1 MFSGPENT
9 KRTLIAIAMALALP
23 SGAMASATALS
34 MQTGRVTSQPI
45 GHYEFCKQYKS
56 ECQPVKGSGAAP
68 RVTDYGWDV
77 VKEINRT
84 VNFTV
89 MPRTDLEQ
97 FGKEEVWAYPDL
109 AGDCEDYVLLKRQ
122 MLIARGFSPADAL
135 ITVVRKAD
143 GEGHAVLT
151 LRTSEGDFVLDNLED
166 EVKLWHDTPY
176 RYLKRQASNNSG
188 RWVTIE
194 ADTDVLVGAVK

>member
-1 MFSGPENT
+1 MFCGPENT
-9 KRTLIAIAMALALP
+9 KRALIAVAMALALP
-23 SGAMASATALS
+23 PGAMASATALS

-77 VKEINRT
+77 VKEINRS
-84 VNFTV
+84 VNFSV
-89 MPRTDLEQ
+89 MPRTDLEL

-122 MLIARGFSPADAL
+122 MLIARGFSPADVL

-176 RYLKRQASNNSG
+176 LYLKRQATNNSG

-194 ADTDVLVGAVK
+194 ADADVLVGALK